1 MSEASKHK
9 HLELIQG
16 VINRMSVNSFQ
27 MKGWSVV
34 LVSAILTLSAT
45 MDDTAQSSV
54 VCVAYVPILIFWGLD
69 GFFLAQE
76 RRYRKL
82 YNQIRKMDDKDI
94 DFSMDTSDFESVGRL
109 RWISVVLSRTLLA
122 FYTALIFSAAAVL
135 TWGRWDVIFSD

>member
-27 MKGWSVV
+27 MKGWSVL
-34 LVSAILTLSAT
+34 LVSAILTLSIK
-45 MDDTAQSSV
+45 MDGTVSSSV
-54 VCVAYVPILIFWGLD
+54 VYVTYVPILAFWALD

-82 YNQIRKMDDKDI
+82 YDHVRNLSDSDI
-94 DFSMDTSDFESVGRL
+94 DFSMNANQLCTTSDLSWWRVAMSKTLLLFYGALILSATFIPTL
-109 RWISVVLSRTLLA
+109 SVVVT
-122 FYTALIFSAAAVL
+122 
-135 TWGRWDVIFSD
+135 

>member
-27 MKGWSVV
+27 MKGWSVL
-34 LVSAILTLSAT
+34 LVSAILTLSIKIDGT
-45 MDDTAQSSV
+45 VSSSV
-54 VCVAYVPILIFWGLD
+54 VYVTYVPILAFWALD

-82 YNQIRKMDDKDI
+82 YDHVRDLNDDDI
-94 DFSMDTSDFESVGRL
+94 DFSMNANPFSTTSDLSWWRVT
-109 RWISVVLSRTLLA
+109 ISRTLLL
-122 FYTALIFSAAAVL
+122 FYGALISSATFIL
-135 TWGRWDVIFSD
+135 ILSYKSM